1 MQATPPAGKVT
12 LYTTST
18 PATRHQKTAI
28 RSITALL
35 AAKNVAY
42 EKVCARARV
51 MSWTTRSR
59 QFFWPV
65 TFASHSSPIKVGLL
79 RQVDLA
85 EEPTRRSGM
94 LSDSGGQS
102 ALPQLHVNGKVWP
115 GLMLQVTVAPS
126 RCTTTGACVQPCT
139 KASWWHHVLSERE
152 QLSCV

>member
-18 PATRHQKTAI
+18 PSTRHQKTAI

-35 AAKNVAY
+35 AAKSVAY
-42 EKVCARARV
+42 EEVCARAHAMLGRRAPATFLACQNSQATALL
-51 MSWTTRSR
+51 MSTGT
-59 QFFWPV
+59 
-65 TFASHSSPIKVGLL
+65 LL
-79 RQVDLA
+79 QVDLA

-115 GLMLQVTVAPS
+115 GLCCA
-126 RCTTTGACVQPCT
+126 
-139 KASWWHHVLSERE
+139 
-152 QLSCV
+152 